1 MKKIFY
7 IVGSLL
13 LSLTIISCANTNVT
27 PNIQSVS
34 LNSTGTEI
42 TLVLEG
48 VNQATE
54 NQVAPKLKL
63 RRGSLQNNDVSFSI
77 VATGTSSFSDSNS
90 YTLSSFDPALV
101 SGQAYYLIAASGAFN
116 NTGGLTESGQSDE
129 GIYQLFVP

>member
-1 MKKIFY
+1 LKKLYSILC
-7 IVGSLL
+7 SLL
-13 LSLTIISCANTNVT
+13 LSSTIISCANTNVT

-34 LNSTGTEI
+34 VNSAGTEI

-54 NQVAPKLKL
+54 TQVVAKLKL
-63 RRGSLQNNDVSFSI
+63 RRESLQTNDVSFTI
-77 VATGTSSFSDSNS
+77 LTTGTSSFSDSNS
-90 YTLSSFDPALV
+90 YTLSSFNPALV
-101 SGQAYYLIAASGAFN
+101 SGQTYYLIAASGAFN

>member
-34 LNSTGTEI
+34 VNSTGTEI

-90 YTLSSFDPALV
+90 YTLSSFNPALV
-101 SGQAYYLIAASGAFN
+101 SGQTYYLIATSGAFN

-129 GIYQLFVP
+129 GIYQIFVP

>member
-34 LNSTGTEI
+34 VNGAGTEI

-54 NQVAPKLKL
+54 NQVVAKLKL
-63 RRGSLQNNDVSFSI
+63 RRESLQTNDVSFTI
-77 VATGTSSFSDSNS
+77 LTTGTSSFSDSNS

-101 SGQAYYLIAASGAFN
+101 SGQTYYLIATSGAFN

-129 GIYQLFVP
+129 GIYQIFVP